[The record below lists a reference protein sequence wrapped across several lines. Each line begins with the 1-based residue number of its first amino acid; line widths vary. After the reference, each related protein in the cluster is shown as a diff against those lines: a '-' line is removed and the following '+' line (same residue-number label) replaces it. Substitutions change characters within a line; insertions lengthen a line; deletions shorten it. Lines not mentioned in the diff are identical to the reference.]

1 MNDDLLERI
10 RMLESLCENMKL
22 EVASLKEENQKLKT
36 QNNKDNKI
44 ENANRTIYE
53 TDEEKVAAETG
64 WIVEKR
70 KSKKR
75 KAESSPEIIQIIQP
89 ISNKK
94 LEKTSKTMRH
104 N

>member
-1 MNDDLLERI
+1 M
-10 RMLESLCENMKL
+10 
-22 EVASLKEENQKLKT
+22 ASLKEENQKLKT
-36 QNNKDNKI
+36 QNNTDNKI
-44 ENANRTIYE
+44 ENANKTIYE
-53 TDEEKVAAETG
+53 TDEEEVAAETG

-94 LEKTSKTMRH
+94 LEKNVQNNAPQLKVGPQPPRIMVS
-104 N
+104 NISN